1 MTLTVTGVTQDE
13 SLTGGP
19 DKTTPDAAV
28 AQESGAVQLRAE
40 RRNGRDGRVYRIAF
54 TAEDIFGATC
64 SGHTAVSVRSKPD
77 RPAVDSAPPSFDSF
91 G

>member
-1 MTLTVTGVTQDE
+1 MTQDE